1 MTETPAASAADL
13 PRAARVYRA
22 LRQAILEQ
30 ALAPGAKL
38 PEDLIGGQFGVSRTL
53 VREALGRLAAEGLVV
68 LRPHRGA
75 SVASPSLAEA
85 RDVFAIRRAM
95 ELLAVEALCG
105 RLDATGLARLEAH
118 LAAEAAAQAQGGAV
132 SIRLAGE
139 FHLLLAELTGNAL
152 LQRYV
157 GELASRCSLILA
169 LYGRPHSAECAVH
182 EHRALIEALRDGDAG
197 RCRALMEAHLGG
209 VMDRAL
215 LPPPGRDL
223 RAILAAYTDPASAPA
238 APKTRKGRPA

>member
-1 MTETPAASAADL
+1 MTEDTPKNS
-13 PRAARVYRA
+13 RAGTIHQA

-38 PEDLIGGQFGVSRTL
+38 PEDLIASQFGVSRTL
-53 VREALGRLAAEGLVV
+53 VREALGRLAGEGLVE
-68 LRPHRGA
+68 LRHNRGA

-95 ELLAVEALCG
+95 ELLAVDALCG
-105 RLDATGLARLEAH
+105 RLDAAQEARLQAH
-118 LAAEAAAQAQGGAV
+118 VDAEAAAQPMGDAT

-157 GELASRCSLILA
+157 AELASRCSLILS
-169 LYGRPHSAECAVH
+169 LYGRPHSADCAVE
-182 EHRALIEALRDGDAG
+182 EHRALIAALRDGDASA
-197 RCRALMEAHLGG
+197 CRALMEHHLDA
-209 VMDRAL
+209 VMGRAL
-215 LPPPGRDL
+215 LPQRPGDMREVLARYAGTTSPSPPR
-223 RAILAAYTDPASAPA
+223 RAKARSA
-238 APKTRKGRPA
+238 